1 MLNKTEERIISTF
14 LSNLDDF
21 ERETMTLVWNDE
33 SKVVALFDTC
43 FEDDNEYDMGDELYE
58 EFISFAFTVLTSD
71 GEPPIYITED
81 SGFIINY
88 HNFPDEIF
96 VDGKK
101 IN

>member
-58 EFISFAFTVLTSD
+58 EFISFAFTALTLD